1 MSHVA
6 AALSN
11 IAHPLV
17 LDRTNLPGT
26 FDFRVRWTRDSHDAA
41 LSAALRE
48 QLGLT
53 LEPTREP
60 LDVLV
65 VDRVE
70 LPAPD

>member
-48 QLGLT
+48 QLGSRSNRRASRWT
-53 LEPTREP
+53 YW
-60 LDVLV
+60 
-65 VDRVE
+65 
-70 LPAPD
+70 